1 MRKMTPR
8 GGNLFSSLI
17 GLQRPLINPALGAL
31 PSGGPSLDV
40 EKAQKGIFG
49 SSYRLQTSSQ
59 SCCGSKETKQMIKLN
74 ELLKKC
80 PPHLKT
86 LTQQFELEQLKK
98 VAFLVH

>member
-1 MRKMTPR
+1 MTPR

-31 PSGGPSLDV
+31 PSGGLSLDV

-49 SSYRLQTSSQ
+49 SN
-59 SCCGSKETKQMIKLN
+59 CGSKETKQMIKLN